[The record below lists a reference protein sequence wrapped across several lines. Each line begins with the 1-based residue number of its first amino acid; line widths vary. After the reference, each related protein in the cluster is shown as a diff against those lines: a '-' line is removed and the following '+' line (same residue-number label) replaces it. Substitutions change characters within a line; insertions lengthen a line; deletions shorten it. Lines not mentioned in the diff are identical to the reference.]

1 MQQPLGLSI
10 GNISVLSQKTLLN
23 IVITYKAV
31 LGSVIGANISD
42 IQASVM
48 PTTPSSPTKGPTEHQ
63 SSDDWKWIAI
73 GVSAGVFVII
83 VVIVI
88 AYCW

>member
-1 MQQPLGLSI
+1 MQQPLGLAI
-10 GNISVLSQKTLLN
+10 GNISVLSQDTLLN

-31 LGSVIGANISD
+31 LGSAIGANISD
-42 IQASVM
+42 IKASVM
-48 PTTPSSPTKGPTEHQ
+48 STTPSSPTKGPTEEQ

-73 GVSAGVFVII
+73 GVGVGVFVII
-83 VVIVI
+83 VVIVT